1 MRSCVGVHVLFLRF
15 HMLNTVKQNLLSNA
29 FFLKQ
34 IPYSILVHWVLFSFI
49 FPNDICVQVTGMHLF
64 SIKNRMSVINKE

>member
-29 FFLKQ
+29 FFQTNSIFYTSSLGAFFFY
-34 IPYSILVHWVLFSFI
+34 IPELHLCTGHRNALI
-49 FPNDICVQVTGMHLF
+49 FN
-64 SIKNRMSVINKE
+64 